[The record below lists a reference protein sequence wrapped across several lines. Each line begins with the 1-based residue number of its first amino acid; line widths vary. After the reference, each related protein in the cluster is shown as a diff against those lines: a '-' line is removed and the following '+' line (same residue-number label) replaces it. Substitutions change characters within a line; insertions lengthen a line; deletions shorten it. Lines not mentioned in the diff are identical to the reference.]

1 MNKVPKIVCVSVLV
15 CSNATLTD
23 DAGPQSNKSYR
34 SWFWQRQFLRSGHWR
49 DRSEF
54 TLCPLSSHRCNAQ
67 RMSGSRPFNPSPRG
81 QLKAQQVAECKF
93 LGVVVRVANDFHRRT
108 IGSQFVGHDDMW
120 RTKAL
125 HCFSEEFQCCFAV
138 VALDNITFKH
148 LTFVI
153 YGPP

>member
-54 TLCPLSSHRCNAQ
+54 TLCPRCVSSAMQGFAFAANVRNDAPRRSILNRTGGRQ
-67 RMSGSRPFNPSPRG
+67 WAYSVEKLVAASP
-81 QLKAQQVAECKF
+81 
-93 LGVVVRVANDFHRRT
+93 
-108 IGSQFVGHDDMW
+108 
-120 RTKAL
+120 
-125 HCFSEEFQCCFAV
+125 
-138 VALDNITFKH
+138 NI
-148 LTFVI
+148 
-153 YGPP
+153 